1 MQTFHP
7 TLVEGKPQ
15 TNAARRSELVLFIE
29 HLEVE
34 NEADEQRMI
43 ALFEE
48 LNDLAHSAMTDSDRE
63 MFSMMLATGGMRY
76 RGARHAT
83 GQFAHRAAN
92 HFMRSVRMQPD
103 GDGFWLLT
111 MEQTR

>member
-1 MQTFHP
+1 MKTFYP
-7 TLVEGKPQ
+7 TLVDGKPE
-15 TNAARRSELVLFIE
+15 TNAARRSEVVLFIDL
-29 HLEVE
+29 LEVE
-34 NEADEQRMI
+34 NDADEQRMI

-48 LNDLAHSAMTDSDRE
+48 LNDLAHSSMTDSDRE

-83 GQFAHRAAN
+83 DQLARRAAN
-92 HFMRSVRMQPD
+92 HFMRPVTMQPD

-111 MEQTR
+111 IVYG